1 MACTPHTKPDI
12 MQPSSN
18 QTQTAQAP
26 SWQQPYQ
33 QLGLQQSL
41 SQLQNTPQLVAPFAP
56 QQEQAISNITNMAN
70 SGDPGTTAAGNFIT
84 NTLNGNVQTNPQL
97 NNLFKQG
104 ADQIQ
109 NQLASQFAGSGRNV
123 DQSQGQT
130 AQALGNFAAGLYGNA
145 FNTESG
151 LQTSALGAAPSILG
165 ANLGL
170 QNQLFNTGQ
179 QVQNLGQQYIQAPQN
194 ALNQYLSRVN
204 GNLGQTA
211 TFNPAFNAGA
221 GALGG
226 ALVGSNLGSS
236 LSGGNGWGSLLGGLA
251 GGLLGG

>member
-1 MACTPHTKPDI
+1 MNGGST
-12 MQPSSN
+12 N
-18 QTQTAQAP
+18 QTTTATAP
-26 SWQQPYQ
+26 SWQTPYQ
-33 QLGLQQSL
+33 NYGLNQAL
-41 SQLQNTPQLVAPFAP
+41 SQYQNTPQLVAPFAP

-70 SGDPGTTAAGNFIT
+70 SGDPGVNAAGNYIT
-84 NTLNGNVQTNPQL
+84 NTLNGNVATNPAL
-97 NNLFKQG
+97 GALFQQG
-104 ADQIQ
+104 ANQIQ
-109 NQLASQFAGSGRNV
+109 NQLASQFAGAGRNV

-145 FNTESG
+145 FNTEAG
-151 LQTSALGAAPSILG
+151 LQTSALGAAPSILN

-170 QNQLFNTGQ
+170 QNALYGAGSN
-179 QVQNLGQQYIQAPQN
+179 VQNLAQQYIQAPQN

-204 GNLGQTA
+204 GNLGATQ

-226 ALVGSNLGSS
+226 ALVGSQLGSS
-236 LSGGNGWGSLLGGLA
+236 LSGGSNWGSLLGALG